1 MKFKDFK
8 YTRPDVEK
16 YKADINKELENFN
29 NAATFEEADA
39 ALARINKIRNESD
52 SLARICRIRHTINTS
67 DEFYLNEDKFLNSN
81 RPLYK
86 ELNTFF
92 YKSLYESKFR
102 TEFEKKYGSQLF
114 NIAGSVLN
122 TYNNLIDEDLVKE
135 SDLATEYRRLTSS
148 GVIEFDGK
156 KVSLSE
162 MNFYT
167 TSSDRDVRKRSNEAK
182 WKFFEANSKR
192 LDEIYDELVKLR
204 HTMAIKLGFK
214 DFVELS
220 YANMGRTDYNRDDV
234 KKFRD
239 NVKEFIVPV
248 VAKMKEK
255 QRKRLGVDKMYYYD
269 ESVFYTSG
277 NPRPK
282 DDLET
287 ILQNSVKV
295 YDELSPETGE
305 FFRFMYNNEM
315 LDLPVKK
322 DKAIGGYCTFISSHK
337 SPFIFSNFNGTEDD
351 IKVLTH
357 EAGHAFQA
365 YSSQNFSIPEYT
377 TPTME
382 ACEIHSMSM
391 EFLTWDWMNL
401 YFGENADKFK
411 YAHLSKAIEFI
422 PYGVTVDEFQH
433 FVFENPEATPKERN
447 QKWLEL
453 EKKYLPWKK
462 YENNPFLESGGFWQH
477 QRHIYEKPF
486 YYIDY
491 CLAEICALQFWN
503 KYNNSQNG
511 NRKEVLKDYITLCK
525 AGGSMSFLDL
535 VKLAKLEYPFGKE
548 AMESS
553 ISNAAEWLDKTD
565 DSKF

>member
-1 MKFKDFK
+1 MKFKDFTYK
-8 YTRPDVEK
+8 RPDVEK
-16 YKADINKELENFN
+16 YKTDLTEALEKFR
-29 NAATFEEADA
+29 NAASFEEADDQ
-39 ALARINKIRNESD
+39 LAHINSLRNEID
-52 SLARICRIRHTINTS
+52 SMARICRIRHTINTS
-67 DEFYLNEDKFLNSN
+67 DEFYLNEDKFFNTC
-81 RPLYK
+81 RPVFK
-86 ELNTFF
+86 ELNTIYYRFI
-92 YKSLYESKFR
+92 YESKFR
-102 TEFEKKYGSQLF
+102 SELEIKYGKQIF

-135 SDLATEYRRLTSS
+135 SELSTEYRRLTSA

-156 KVSLSE
+156 EVSLSE

-167 TSSDRDVRKRSNEAK
+167 TSADRDVRKRSNEAK
-182 WKFFEANSKR
+182 WKFFENNSKR

-204 HTMAIKLGFK
+204 HSMAIKLGFK
-214 DFVELS
+214 DYIELS
-220 YANMGRTDYNRDDV
+220 YANMGRTDYNSADV

-239 NVKEFIVPV
+239 NVKEYIVPV
-248 VAKMKEK
+248 VAEMKKK
-255 QRKRLGVDKMYYYD
+255 QQKRLGVDKMYYYD
-269 ESVFYTSG
+269 EAVFYTTG

-282 DDLET
+282 DDLST
-287 ILQNSVKV
+287 ILKNSVKV

-305 FFRFMYNNEM
+305 FFRFMYDNEM
-315 LDLPVKK
+315 LDLPIKK
-322 DKAIGGYCTFISSHK
+322 DKAIGGYCTFIQSYK

-365 YSSQNFSIPEYT
+365 YSSQNFALPEYA

-391 EFLTWDWMNL
+391 EFLTWDWMDL
-401 YFGENADKFK
+401 YFGDNADKFK
-411 YAHLSKAIEFI
+411 YAHLSKSIEFI
-422 PYGVTVDEFQH
+422 TYGVTVDEFQH

-462 YENNPFLESGGFWQH
+462 YENVPFLESGGFWQH

-503 KYNNSQNG
+503 KYNNSLNG
-511 NRKEVLKDYITLCK
+511 KREEVLQDYITLCK
-525 AGGSMSFLDL
+525 AGGSLSFLEL

-553 ISNAAEWLDKTD
+553 ISNAATWLNNID